1 MIIKQ
6 ENNNKNGIGFIG
18 LLQIAFIV
26 LKLCGIINWSW
37 WIVFLP
43 IIGSVVLFIAFVGVF
58 VWLEKRS

>member
-1 MIIKQ
+1 MIVKQ

-43 IIGSVVLFIAFVGVF
+43 IIGSVALFIVLVGVF
-58 VWLEKRS
+58 VWLEKRG